1 MIFDM
6 HYRREIDGLR
16 ALAVISV
23 VLFHADL
30 GPFSGGFVGVDIFFV
45 ISGYLITSIIIR
57 EEYKKNFSYADFYQ
71 RRILRI
77 FPALFTVSFASFG
90 FSYWFLRPDLFKD
103 FSQSLASLSLF
114 SSNILFWKETGY
126 FAATAEEKPLLH
138 TWSLS
143 VEEQFYV
150 IFPIF
155 LIFLLR
161 KNRNKAINF
170 LFFIAIISFLASEFG
185 SHSTPTANFF
195 LLPSRTWELLSGSLI
210 AFYCQNNKPSAN
222 SCLELIGTTIILLS
236 ILLFDKHT
244 RFPSI
249 YTILPV
255 FGTILVLL
263 FSNGSGVVGRLLSAQ
278 AVVAVGL
285 ISFSLYLWHQP
296 IFAFLR
302 VLSLEP
308 LTPSIKLGA
317 IFLSFLFGYLSWR
330 FIEKPF
336 RRKKE
341 GTSATI
347 RVFAV
352 AGTVSATMFAVG
364 VWGHINQGA
373 PNRFPEE
380 LQRQFAA
387 AEDPGLKEYG
397 CSPKILGDLKVCGF
411 GDWERP
417 ENTILLIGNSHARM
431 FIPELHQE
439 LTKYNIRGIHSRYSF
454 TSDDLAM
461 SDDSPEYASDW
472 KRDIR
477 SLAEVSDTI
486 VVSMRWTQ
494 GITAQLNYFDD
505 NGIQNSLEQQNAVY
519 KMFEDRLSWL
529 GQIGKPVFLIMP
541 VPESP
546 VNVPKQMLLR
556 ARLPM
561 LNVES
566 ASPKDFYLHKN
577 LKAIELLTNIQK
589 ELANVTLIDPSKD
602 LCPLED
608 CNLYVRGLPAYY
620 DDNHLSSVGASK
632 TVNRLTVAIQK
643 KFDAD

>member
-1 MIFDM
+1 MQ
-6 HYRREIDGLR
+6 YRREIDGLR

-23 VLFHADL
+23 ILFHADL
-30 GPFSGGFVGVDIFFV
+30 GPFDGGFVGVDIFFV

-57 EEYKKNFSYADFYQ
+57 EETNNNFSYADFYQ
-71 RRILRI
+71 RRIRRI
-77 FPALFTVSFASFG
+77 LPALFTVSFTSFG
-90 FSYWFLRPDLFKD
+90 FGYWFLRPDLFKD

-161 KNRNKAINF
+161 KNRNKSITF
-170 LFFIAIISFLASEFG
+170 VFFIVISSLLLSELG
-185 SHSTPTANFF
+185 SHFIPTANFF
-195 LLPSRTWELLSGSLI
+195 LLPGRIWELLSGSLI
-210 AFYCQNNKPSAN
+210 AFYCQNKKPSAN
-222 SCLELIGTTIILLS
+222 YCLELIGTIIILMSL
-236 ILLFDKHT
+236 LLFDKNT

-255 FGTILVLL
+255 FGTTLVLI
-263 FSNGSGVVGRLLSAQ
+263 FSNGSGFIGRLLSAKP
-278 AVVAVGL
+278 VVAVGL

-308 LTPSIKLGA
+308 LTPAVKLGA
-317 IFLSFLFGYLSWR
+317 IFLSLLFGYLSWR
-330 FIEKPF
+330 FVEKPF

-347 RVFAV
+347 RVFVIAV
-352 AGTVSATMFAVG
+352 TVSAAMFAVG

-387 AEDPGLKEYG
+387 AEDPGLNEYG
-397 CSPKILGDLKVCGF
+397 CSLHTLGELKVCGF

-417 ENTILLIGNSHARM
+417 EKTILLIGNSHARM
-431 FIPELHQE
+431 FIPELHQK

-454 TSDDLAM
+454 KSDDLAM
-461 SDDSPEYASDW
+461 SDNRPEYVSDW

-477 SLAEVSDTI
+477 SLAEVSDTL

-494 GITAQLNYFDD
+494 GITAQLNYFDE
-505 NGIQNSLEQQNAVY
+505 NGIQNSQEQQNAVY
-519 KMFEDRLSWL
+519 KMFKERLSWL
-529 GQIGKPVFLIMP
+529 SQIGKPVFLIMP

-546 VNVPKQMLLR
+546 VNVPKQMLLS

-561 LNVES
+561 LDVGSE
-566 ASPKDFYLHKN
+566 SPKDFYLLKN

-589 ELANVTLIDPSKD
+589 EFTNVTLMDPSKD

-608 CNLYVRGLPAYY
+608 CNLYVSKLPAYY
-620 DDNHLSSVGASK
+620 DDNHLTSVGARK
-632 TVNRLTVAIQK
+632 TVNRLTEAILT
-643 KFDAD
+643 KFEND